1 MEKVLTTKNLTEWTN
16 AIEGMNGK
24 DVFDTVEYVALFER
38 YFKQQALL
46 FEFQEKEGRVVHIF
60 FKRKINK
67 IYGLEDIFGKKDIYD
82 LVSPWYFGGFL
93 LSDPSNSEL
102 LQKFFGIFK
111 EFCHRNNIVSE
122 FMRLHPMLTEN
133 IYLDGV
139 MELKKFNDVVYID
152 LQQEEGVIWKNMKD
166 TNREKIRK
174 ARKNNV
180 EVTVSKDAA
189 DIEEFHRL
197 YINAME
203 RKNARSYYFFC
214 LDFFKDILNIFS
226 EDSTLIL
233 ARHKGLLIGGVIM
246 LGKYDNVYSY
256 LSASIPEF
264 LPLGANNILK
274 YEGAMWAKRKGYKY
288 FILGGGNSIGDS
300 LFKFKSSFSDTY
312 KGFFTGRV
320 IYNRVSY
327 DRLCEIKIE
336 AEKRKGKIAPGETDF
351 FPRYRFEV

>member
-1 MEKVLTTKNLTEWTN
+1 MEKVLTTNNLTEWAN

-38 YFKQQALL
+38 YFNQQGLL
-46 FEFQEKEGRVVHIF
+46 FEFQEKGGRVVHIF
-60 FKRKINK
+60 FKRKIDK
-67 IYGLEDIFGKKDIYD
+67 IDGLEEILNQKDVYD
-82 LVSPWYFGGFL
+82 LISPWYFGGLL
-93 LSDPSNSEL
+93 LSDFSNKAL

-111 EFCHRNNIVSE
+111 EFCHRNNVVSE
-122 FMRLHPMLTEN
+122 FMRLHPMLTEHM
-133 IYLDGV
+133 YLDGI

-152 LQQEEGVIWKNMKD
+152 LQQEEDAIWKNMKD

-180 EVTVSKDAA
+180 EVTISKNTA

-197 YINAME
+197 YINSME
-203 RKNARSYYFFC
+203 RKNARSYYFFS
-214 LDFFKDILNIFS
+214 LDFFKDILNIFC

-233 ARHKGLLIGGVIM
+233 ARHKGGLIGGIIM
-246 LGKYDNVYSY
+246 LGKYDYVYSY

-288 FILGGGNSIGDS
+288 FILGGGNSVGDS

-320 IYNRVSY
+320 IYNQASY

-336 AEKRKGKIAPGETDF
+336 DEKRKGKIVPGEADF
-351 FPRYRFEV
+351 FPRYRLEV